1 MNLYVRY
8 NTERDRKQR
17 VSWIQERDR
26 KQRVSWIQQTSR
38 RQATEQVPLHPPRG
52 STPQAGRV
60 RLPPGTIAGQLC
72 WLGRAPATGDASWLP
87 CTSSTQG
94 CATPATGDDS
104 IGWATRLSLSL
115 QRGAIA
121 GYDFAGQALSL
132 P

>member
-60 RLPPGTIAGQLC
+60 RLPPGTSLLDNSAG
-72 WLGRAPATGDASWLP
+72 WAARLP
-87 CTSSTQG
+87 QG
-94 CATPATGDDS
+94 TPAGVCDAHHRGRLHRLG
-104 IGWATRLSLSL
+104 IRLSLSL

-121 GYDFAGQALSL
+121 GYDFAG
-132 P
+132 